1 MSDARPALAVLDRD
15 HLMKM
20 TSGDISLALEVLS
33 IFRQQADSW
42 GRLLTAREEPAV
54 WADAAHSIKGAAL
67 GIGAL
72 RLARACEVA
81 EQLGRHG
88 DPSPAESAV
97 AVDDV
102 RAALTQALEA
112 AARTDHELAGSEAFS
127 ASNASNS

>member
-1 MSDARPALAVLDRD
+1 MSDPKSQLAVLDRD

-20 TSGDISLALEVLS
+20 TSGDVGLALEVLS

-42 GRLLTAREEPAV
+42 GRLLSAREAPSA

-72 RLARACEVA
+72 RLARACDVA

-88 DPSPAESAV
+88 NPSIAEAAV

-102 RAALTQALEA
+102 RSAMAVALEA
-112 AARTDHELAGSEAFS
+112 AARADHELAGSEVFS